1 MNLVYLFV
9 SLKKSVIPGFVKNPA
24 GGLTVSSI
32 FFNNVTNSV
41 IYSLLLFSILNSMLY
56 SSCDCF
62 VFLDVT

>member
-41 IYSLLLFSILNSMLY
+41 ILLFFAIQYFKFYVIFIM
-56 SSCDCF
+56 
-62 VFLDVT
+62 

>member
-32 FFNNVTNSV
+32 FFNKKQSV
-41 IYSLLLFSILNSMLY
+41 EKAAKITVYSDSGLY
-56 SSCDCF
+56 DF
-62 VFLDVT
+62 